1 MRALTLSLLLLSPL
15 LTGCAGLV
23 VGAAATG
30 GVLLVQER
38 GFVTA
43 TSDIKIATEIKER
56 HARLDPEFV
65 ARVSV
70 NVLQNDVLLTGVAPS
85 SAAMEKIV
93 ELTEAHPEVNQVY
106 NELMVVDYPAK
117 QIAKDS
123 WTATQARARMLGTA
137 DIYTVNYSIEVFHG
151 QLYVIGIA
159 KTLAEKERALHVL
172 RTTRGVDKVYDY
184 IRLTSSTASR

>member
-1 MRALTLSLLLLSPL
+1 MRALTLLLILATPL

-30 GVLLVQER
+30 GVLAVQER
-38 GFVTA
+38 GFKTA
-43 TSDIKIATEIKER
+43 TSDIKIATEVKER
-56 HARLDPEFV
+56 HANLDPELV

-70 NVLQNDVLLTGVAPS
+70 NVLQNDVLLTGVAPTTS
-85 SAAMEKIV
+85 AMEKVV
-93 ELTEAHPEVNQVY
+93 ELTENHPKVDRVY

-123 WTATQARARMLGTA
+123 WTATQARARMLGSA

-159 KTLAEKERALHVL
+159 KSNAEKERALHVL

-184 IRLTSSTASR
+184 IRLTSKN